1 MGVKDDNITPYFDNP
16 QVFCDFMNGA
26 VFGGK
31 QVLRPEYAERLP
43 REMIHQLPWEAD
55 GRSNKKTLIRDTV
68 KQAYFHTMYVIF
80 ICENQSEIHYGM
92 PVRMLLYDSVQYGDQ
107 MKKIQKENRKAGNL
121 KTPAEFLSGLH
132 KGEQL
137 MPVVSIVFYYGDR
150 PWDGPLTVEEMIRLP
165 DGAAELK
172 EYFPQYK
179 VHLIDP
185 RNIDPSKFPGDW
197 RLILETL
204 KCGNHKKDLQRYV
217 ENHRKELEEL
227 SAEASR
233 ALLTMLGQD
242 IDTNE
247 GKEGT
252 TVCRALEEL
261 KEEGKTEGK
270 IEGKKEEE
278 ANIIRKMLNKRLTAI
293 TICHWLDAEEGFVM
307 RIAELQERHPDYSN
321 AQILEEISHKS

>member
-137 MPVVSIVFYYGDR
+137 
-150 PWDGPLTVEEMIRLP
+150 
-165 DGAAELK
+165 
-172 EYFPQYK
+172 

-185 RNIDPSKFPGDW
+185 RNIDSSKFPGDW

-242 IDTNE
+242 IDANE
-247 GKEGT
+247 GKEGI

-278 ANIIRKMLNKRLTAI
+278 DNIIRKMLNKRLTAI
-293 TICHWLDAEEGFVM
+293 TICHWLDTEEGFVM